1 MRIFILSV
9 ATAAV
14 LGLGWAYG
22 LSSIQQ
28 SIANAE
34 AGSSVRLDQQE
45 AVNIYGRA
53 GWGSRKNPGAL
64 KSALIHAVVGRDLPI
79 PARHRL

>member
-9 ATAAV
+9 VTAAL

-22 LSSIQQ
+22 LTSIQQ

-45 AVNIYGRA
+45 KVNIYGRQA
-53 GWGSRKNPGAL
+53 
-64 KSALIHAVVGRDLPI
+64 
-79 PARHRL
+79 

>member
-1 MRIFILSV
+1 MRIFLLSV
-9 ATAAV
+9 VTAVV

-45 AVNIYGRA
+45 SVNLYGRE
-53 GWGSRKNPGAL
+53 S
-64 KSALIHAVVGRDLPI
+64 
-79 PARHRL
+79 

>member
-9 ATAAV
+9 TTAAV

-22 LSSIQQ
+22 LSTIQE
-28 SIANAE
+28 SIANAG

-45 AVNIYGRA
+45 AVNIYGRE
-53 GWGSRKNPGAL
+53 S
-64 KSALIHAVVGRDLPI
+64 
-79 PARHRL
+79 

>member
-9 ATAAV
+9 VTAAV
-14 LGLGWAYG
+14 LGLAWAYG
-22 LSSIQQ
+22 LSSFQQ

-45 AVNIYGRA
+45 SVNLYGRE
-53 GWGSRKNPGAL
+53 S
-64 KSALIHAVVGRDLPI
+64 
-79 PARHRL
+79 

>member
-1 MRIFILSV
+1 MRIFILSAV
-9 ATAAV
+9 TAAILASV
-14 LGLGWAYG
+14 WALG

-45 AVNIYGRA
+45 AVNLYGRE
-53 GWGSRKNPGAL
+53 G
-64 KSALIHAVVGRDLPI
+64 
-79 PARHRL
+79 

>member
-45 AVNIYGRA
+45 AMNIFGRA
-53 GWGSRKNPGAL
+53 G
-64 KSALIHAVVGRDLPI
+64 
-79 PARHRL
+79 